1 MSFLSF
7 IVTWTYI
14 NIFCVSP
21 HPPSVSA
28 MYTQT
33 HRDTGIKSAYVTD
46 RFAIQFK
53 AVRRLIMSEDF
64 WDTLKL
70 ATLVLKPA
78 LVALSY
84 DDGMKGDTVTLL
96 YNLLLELDIYYSK
109 PIKGLD
115 EAMRK
120 KMHNVFMSRW
130 SAFHAPIHSAAF
142 AMDKQFCRREMDH
155 GVKTDIWSVME
166 DFSKAPGGQ
175 DFSKLKSQYALF
187 VDALGSKQVFQYVY
201 HMRLCITVSIV
212 TDNIVYVVS
221 V

>member
-1 MSFLSF
+1 
-7 IVTWTYI
+7 
-14 NIFCVSP
+14 
-21 HPPSVSA
+21 

-78 LVALSY
+78 LVALRY
-84 DDGMKGDTVTLL
+84 CDGMKGGTVALL

-130 SAFHAPIHSAAF
+130 SDFHAPIHSAAF

-155 GVKTDIWSVME
+155 GVKKDIWSVME

-175 DFSKLKSQYALF
+175 DLTNLKSQYSMF
-187 VDALGSKQVFQYVY
+187 VDTLVSNQVFQYVY
-201 HMRLCITVSIV
+201 HMRLWMTVSIV
-212 TDNIVYVVS
+212 TDNIVYAVS
-221 V
+221 F